1 MELTKHMDRLIISV
15 CLLVLYSSA
24 ASGSEYVRDG
34 WPGKDKPRLAAR
46 TDALIVY
53 ETPDSTSGSRRLNYK
68 PGWLVVWDQSQV
80 ITRKS
85 VTWTVKKEITKGT
98 CGTLAPGIRVEFLQF
113 ENEGWGLFRV
123 GENLCSLKATRADNF
138 DKEEDWPKVEWWV
151 RVLDNNKSPLGWL
164 LVEPQKVERL

>member
-1 MELTKHMDRLIISV
+1 MKKLLSLFAATILFASV
-15 CLLVLYSSA
+15 A
-24 ASGSEYVRDG
+24 ASEEFVRDG
-34 WPGKDKPRLAAR
+34 WPGKATPRLAAK
-46 TDALIVY
+46 TDALVLY
-53 ETPDSTSGSRRLNYK
+53 ETPDSTSASRRLGYK
-68 PGWLVVWDQSQV
+68 SGWLIVWDQSQV

-98 CGTLAPGIRVEFLQF
+98 CGTLAPGVRVEFLQF

-123 GENLCSLKATRADNF
+123 GENLCSLKATRAENF

>member
-1 MELTKHMDRLIISV
+1 MKKFVKLFAAVI
-15 CLLVLYSSA
+15 LLSSA
-24 ASGSEYVRDG
+24 AIGEEYVREG
-34 WPGKDKPRLAAR
+34 WPGKGKPRLAAK
-46 TDALIVY
+46 TDALVVY
-53 ETPDSTSGSRRLNYK
+53 ETPDSTSGSRRLSYK

-98 CGTLAPGIRVEFLQF
+98 CGTLSPGVKVEFLQF

-123 GENLCSLKATRADNF
+123 GDGLCSLKATHADNF